1 MELAKLEPGVLH
13 LLELANAFARE
24 RRHRYVTPEHVC
36 YVLVGQDEGVIPLLL
51 SKIRLTPNRV
61 RSHLEDIFKYAVQEA
76 YLPESV
82 PLSKKLHDMLDAA
95 VKLAGGDGRPKAGVG
110 HLFLALVSPEGYLPR
125 STVEKLGISAERLR
139 QALAE
144 MASLEEWTADPDSDE
159 ETSPGGGDTAPRAQ
173 ASALKFCSDLT
184 ATAEDG
190 RLPVLI
196 GRDAELSQMIEI
208 LSCREARNPMLV
220 GEAGVG
226 KSALVEG
233 LALRLVA
240 GQVPASLQGKRILTL
255 DVGALVAGA
264 SYRGEFEERFK
275 NVLGELE
282 RRQGRI
288 ILFID
293 EIHTLMG
300 TGGNRG
306 GTDAGNLLKPAL
318 ARGEVQVIG
327 ATTYDEYR
335 LYIEKDK
342 AFSRRFSKVEIP
354 EPPVDECIRILRG
367 AAGRFETHHH
377 VRFSDESIEQAVKM
391 SVRYLR
397 DRSNPAKAVG
407 LIDRAA
413 GALQVSLERNR
424 AALADLAG
432 RTETTPEQEEQWA
445 TTRGQLGRLLPS
457 EQLPQDLPAAGGVPP
472 PEVLS
477 GIRDHL
483 AALTPTVT
491 AAAIA
496 DVIALQTGIPVT
508 KLSQD
513 ERSTLLRLEESL
525 SARVVGQDRAV
536 HEVARA
542 IRQARTGV
550 KNPNRPV
557 GSFLF
562 LGPTGV
568 GKTWLPKV
576 LAELLFND
584 RDAVIRMDMSEF
596 SESHTVSRLLGAPAG
611 YVGFEQGGELTEAVR
626 RKPYSVVLFD
636 EVDKA
641 HTDVYKIFLSILDEG
656 EATDRQGRKA
666 DFRNAVVIMTCN
678 WGAAEILDACQA
690 GRTLTEDEIR
700 TIVRRGSSAAP
711 GRAVGAGFTPEQM
724 NRFDALVPFVPLGR
738 DQIFKIIDLEFGEV
752 AARLRDRRIRVR
764 LTDEVRQF
772 LLDGGFDPA
781 YGARPLRTFMTRTL
795 VDRLSMMVLDDS
807 IAEGGFYETVM
818 RDDAIDVVPVA
829 EPAEV

>member
-1 MELAKLEPGVLH
+1 M
-13 LLELANAFARE
+13 
-24 RRHRYVTPEHVC
+24 
-36 YVLVGQDEGVIPLLL
+36 
-51 SKIRLTPNRV
+51 
-61 RSHLEDIFKYAVQEA
+61 
-76 YLPESV
+76 
-82 PLSKKLHDMLDAA
+82 
-95 VKLAGGDGRPKAGVG
+95 
-110 HLFLALVSPEGYLPR
+110 
-125 STVEKLGISAERLR
+125 
-139 QALAE
+139 
-144 MASLEEWTADPDSDE
+144 
-159 ETSPGGGDTAPRAQ
+159 
-173 ASALKFCSDLT
+173 
-184 ATAEDG
+184 
-190 RLPVLI
+190 
-196 GRDAELSQMIEI
+196 
-208 LSCREARNPMLV
+208 
-220 GEAGVG
+220 
-226 KSALVEG
+226 
-233 LALRLVA
+233 ALRLIA
-240 GQVPASLQGKRILTL
+240 GQVPVSLQGKRILTL

-282 RRQGRI
+282 RRQGRV

-342 AFSRRFSKVEIP
+342 AFSRRFSKVEIL
-354 EPPVDECIRILRG
+354 EPGVEECIRILRG
-367 AAGRFETHHH
+367 AAGRFEDHHH
-377 VRFSDESIEQAVKM
+377 VRFSDESIEQAVKL

-413 GALQVSLERNR
+413 GALQVALERNR
-424 AALADLAG
+424 TALTELAG
-432 RTETTPEQEEQWA
+432 RTEAAPGQEERWT
-445 TTRGQLGRLLPS
+445 TTRSQLVRLL
-457 EQLPQDLPAAGGVPP
+457 LPAEVPPGLPAAAGDVPAAD
-472 PEVLS
+472 VLLA
-477 GIRDHL
+477 IRDQL

-496 DVIALQTGIPVT
+496 DVIALQTGIPVAR
-508 KLSQD
+508 LSQD
-513 ERSTLLRLEESL
+513 ERATLLRLEESL

-568 GKTWLPKV
+568 GKSWLPKV

-678 WGAAEILDACQA
+678 WGAAELLEAARA

-700 TIVRRGSSAAP
+700 NIVRTGSSVSP

-752 AARLRDRRIRVR
+752 AARLRDRRIGVR

-772 LLDGGFDPA
+772 LLEGGYDPA

-807 IAEGGFYETVM
+807 IAEGGSYETVM
-818 RDDAIDVVPVA
+818 RDGAIDVVPVA
-829 EPAEV
+829 ELAGA